1 MKVSMKLDYGVRVL
15 VDLAQHHGQGVIPAS
30 EIAGRQ
36 GIPEPY
42 LDQILAALR
51 RAGFVSSKRGPQG
64 GHMLDRSP
72 SQVNLGEVIA
82 ALEGSSS
89 PRCITQP
96 EDCERAT
103 ICVQRE
109 VWQAIEE
116 SAQRLL
122 TATTLGELVERQE
135 RRSEAAMY
143 YI

>member
-1 MKVSMKLDYGVRVL
+1 M
-15 VDLAQHHGQGVIPAS
+15 LA
-30 EIAGRQ
+30 
-36 GIPEPY
+36 
-42 LDQILAALR
+42 
-51 RAGFVSSKRGPQG
+51 
-64 GHMLDRSP
+64 RSP
-72 SQVNLGEVIA
+72 SLVNLGEVITA
-82 ALEGSSS
+82 MEGSSS

-96 EDCERAT
+96 DDCDRAT

-116 SAQRLL
+116 SVQKLL

>member
-15 VDLAQHHGQGVIPAS
+15 VDLAQHYGQGVIPAS
-30 EIAGRQ
+30 EIATRQ

-51 RAGFVSSKRGPQG
+51 RAGFVTSKRGPQG
-64 GHMLDRSP
+64 GHVLAQPP
-72 SQVNLGEVIA
+72 SQVNLGEVIT

-89 PRCITQP
+89 PRCIAQP
-96 EDCERAT
+96 EDCARAT
-103 ICVQRE
+103 VCVQRE

-116 SAQRLL
+116 AAQKLL
-122 TATTLGELVERQE
+122 RATTLGELVERQE
-135 RRSEAAMY
+135 RRTEASMY

>member
-1 MKVSMKLDYGVRVL
+1 MKLDYGVRVL
-15 VDLAQHHGQGVIPAS
+15 VDLAQHYGQGVIPAS
-30 EIAGRQ
+30 EVAGRQ

-42 LDQILAALR
+42 LDQIMASLR

-64 GHMLDRSP
+64 GHMLARSP
-72 SQVNLGEVIA
+72 SQVNLGEVIT
-82 ALEGSSS
+82 ALEGYSS

-96 EDCERAT
+96 EDCDRAT

-116 SAQRLL
+116 SAQKLL
-122 TATTLGELVERQE
+122 SATTLGELVERQE
-135 RRSEAAMY
+135 RRTETAMY